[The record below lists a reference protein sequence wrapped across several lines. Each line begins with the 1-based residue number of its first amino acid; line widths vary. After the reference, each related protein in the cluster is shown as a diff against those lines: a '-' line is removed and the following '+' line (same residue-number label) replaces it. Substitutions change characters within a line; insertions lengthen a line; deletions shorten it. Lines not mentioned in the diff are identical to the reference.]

1 MEAAT
6 VDLQPCTGNIRAVT
20 SEVTAVSI
28 ISKKMELIRN
38 LFIGFPDLW
47 GGGVAHSVMVLALVI
62 SLGLALGKIKVANI
76 SLGLTWVLFIGLVF
90 GHFCFNLDEHL
101 LHFLKEFGLIL
112 FVYSIGLQVGPS
124 FFASFR
130 RGGLPLNM
138 LVLAVVSVGVTM
150 AVVLHFTT
158 GIPITTMAGILSGAV
173 TNTPGLG
180 AAQQANSDLNHIDSP
195 DIAMGY
201 AVTYPMGVIGVILT
215 FMALRYLFR
224 LNMQKEDSQAATGLG
239 HLEELTVRTFTVEVE
254 NEMIEGQTVEHVH
267 ELLNRNF
274 IVSRILHVATGEF
287 NEVVNGKTVLNKGD
301 KLLVIARP
309 NDIEAITALLG
320 VPAEVDWGNYN
331 NELISRRI
339 LVTKP
344 EINGKTLAQL
354 KIRSNFGANVT
365 RVNRSGVD
373 LVASAGLHLQ
383 MGDRVTVVGNE
394 LAISHLE
401 KMMGNSL
408 RRLNSP
414 NLIPIFLGIALGCIV
429 ANIPIIIPGIPESLK
444 LGLTGGPLIVAL
456 LIGWLGPKHN
466 LVTYTTISA
475 NLMIREVGICIF
487 LACVGLGT
495 GRDFF
500 STVISQEG
508 LTWLGYGVLLTI
520 VPLLTGAL
528 IGRYFMK
535 LNYFTLIGVLAG
547 ANTNP
552 PALTYANEL
561 TQSDSPAV
569 GYSTVYPFAMFLRI
583 VTIQILILVLG

>member
-1 MEAAT
+1 
-6 VDLQPCTGNIRAVT
+6 
-20 SEVTAVSI
+20 
-28 ISKKMELIRN
+28 MELIRN
-38 LFIGFPDLW
+38 LFEGFPDLW
-47 GGGVAHSVMVLALVI
+47 GGGVAHSVMILALVI
-62 SLGLALGKIKVANI
+62 SLGLALGKIKLFNI

-90 GHFCFNLDEHL
+90 GHFSFNLDEHL

-130 RGGLPLNM
+130 RGGLSLNM
-138 LVLAVVSVGVTM
+138 LVFTVIMISVGM
-150 AVVLHFTT
+150 AVVLHFVT

-215 FMALRYLFR
+215 FMALRYLMR
-224 LNMQKEDSQAATGLG
+224 INMKAEEKQAATGLG
-239 HLEELTVRTFTVEVE
+239 HLEELTVRPFTVEIE
-254 NEMIEGQTVEHVH
+254 NEMIENQTVEHIH
-267 ELLNRNF
+267 QLLKRDF
-274 IVSRILHVATGEF
+274 TVSRILHVATGEY
-287 NEVVNGKTVLNKGD
+287 NELVNGETVLQKGD

-309 NDIEAITALLG
+309 NDVEAITALLG
-320 VPAEVDWGNYN
+320 VPTKVDWSEYN

-354 KIRSNFGANVT
+354 KIRSNFGANIT

-373 LVASAGLHLQ
+373 LVATSNLHLQ
-383 MGDRVTVVGNE
+383 MGDRVTVVGTE
-394 LAISHLE
+394 LAISHVE

-408 RRLNSP
+408 RRLNNP
-414 NLIPIFLGIALGCIV
+414 NLIPIFLGIALGCLV
-429 ANIPIIIPGIPESLK
+429 ANLPIIIPGIPESLK

-456 LIGWLGPKHN
+456 LVGWLGPKHN

-475 NLMIREVGICIF
+475 NLMIREIGICIF
-487 LACVGLGT
+487 LACVGLGS
-495 GRDFF
+495 GHEFF
-500 STVISQEG
+500 STVISQQG
-508 LTWLGYGVLLTI
+508 LVWLGYGVLITI
-520 VPLLTGAL
+520 LPLLIGAL
-528 IGRYFMK
+528 IGRYFMH

-552 PALTYANEL
+552 PALNYANDL

>member
-1 MEAAT
+1 
-6 VDLQPCTGNIRAVT
+6 
-20 SEVTAVSI
+20 
-28 ISKKMELIRN
+28 MELIRN
-38 LFIGFPDLW
+38 LFEGFPDLW
-47 GGGVAHSVMVLALVI
+47 GGGVAHSVMILALVI
-62 SLGLALGKIKVANI
+62 SLGLALGKIKLFNI

-90 GHFCFNLDEHL
+90 GHFSFNLDEHL

-130 RGGLPLNM
+130 RGGLSLNM
-138 LVLAVVSVGVTM
+138 LVFTVIMISVGM
-150 AVVLHFTT
+150 AVVLHFVT

-215 FMALRYLFR
+215 FMALRYLMR
-224 LNMQKEDSQAATGLG
+224 INMKAEEKQAATGLG
-239 HLEELTVRTFTVEVE
+239 HLEELTVRPFTVEIE
-254 NEMIEGQTVEHVH
+254 NEMIENQTVEHIH
-267 ELLNRNF
+267 HLLKRDF
-274 IVSRILHVATGEF
+274 TVSRILHVATGEY
-287 NEVVNGKTVLNKGD
+287 NELVNGETVLQKGD

-309 NDIEAITALLG
+309 NDVEAITALLG
-320 VPAEVDWGNYN
+320 VPTKVDWSEYN

-354 KIRSNFGANVT
+354 KIRSNFGANIT

-373 LVASAGLHLQ
+373 LVATSNLHLQ
-383 MGDRVTVVGNE
+383 MGDRVTVVGTE
-394 LAISHLE
+394 LAISHVE

-408 RRLNSP
+408 RRLNNP
-414 NLIPIFLGIALGCIV
+414 NLIPIFLGIALGCLV
-429 ANIPIIIPGIPESLK
+429 ANLPIIIPGIPESLK

-456 LIGWLGPKHN
+456 LVGWLGPKHN

-475 NLMIREVGICIF
+475 NLMIREIGICIF
-487 LACVGLGT
+487 LACVGLGS
-495 GRDFF
+495 GHEFF
-500 STVISQEG
+500 STVISQQG
-508 LTWLGYGVLLTI
+508 LVWLGYGVLITI
-520 VPLLTGAL
+520 LPLLIGAL
-528 IGRYFMK
+528 IGRYFMH

-552 PALTYANEL
+552 PALNYANDL